1 MKHGKTTIDKSYR
14 ISAVLFDFDGT
25 LTKPD
30 ALDFSVIKETLG
42 CPKEIPVLEFIESIP
57 DPQKKAEA
65 FDELNRFERRGAANS
80 VPNPGAEDLIRSIH
94 SRGLPMGVITR
105 NSIDSVKEALKNFKT
120 IGLDDFDIV
129 ITRDNLVMP
138 KPSPEGILLAAR
150 KLNVEPRHI
159 LMVGDFVFDIDA
171 GRAAGT
177 LTALL
182 DVNSRVDKN
191 SLECDAIVSSLADI
205 EPILQMG
212 APVPQ
217 GKLPNEM
224 LEQFLQGF
232 SFEDPAL
239 LITAGV
245 GEDIAAA
252 DIRHEEVLVLKS
264 DPITFATDA
273 IGHYAVLV
281 NANDI
286 TTCGADPRWL
296 LTTLLFP
303 CGSTG
308 SEIQHIMHG
317 LNHIASKYGITLCGG
332 HTEITDAVTRP
343 VVVGSLA
350 GTVRKDRLID
360 KKSMKTGDLLLI
372 TKSLAVEGTAI
383 IAREMEHKLLSMGFS
398 HSDIHSC
405 KQFLDHISILEEAR
419 IARDI
424 GGVTAMHDVTEGGL
438 ATALSELSIAGNHR
452 IRIHL
457 NRIPIFPQT
466 QRICDAFGISPMGLI
481 GSGSLL
487 ICCSSEVKDDILTGI
502 GNAGIDATCIGEV
515 MESGEGVVAM
525 DGLKPVAWPKFKVD
539 ELARVFKQGV
549 SPHALTHVASSRSE
563 NASLFSEKLT

>member
-1 MKHGKTTIDKSYR
+1 MKHGNTVIEKPYR

-30 ALDFSVIKETLG
+30 ALDFSVIKDILG
-42 CPKEIPVLEFIESIP
+42 CPKEIPALEFIESIS
-57 DPQKKAEA
+57 DPQKRAEA
-65 FDELNRFERRGAANS
+65 FIELNRFESRAAANS
-80 VPNPGAEDLIRSIH
+80 EPNPGAEDLIRTIH
-94 SRGLPMGVITR
+94 SKNLPMGLITR
-105 NSIDSVKEALKNFKT
+105 NSMDSVREALKNFND
-120 IGLDDFDIV
+120 IGLDDFDVV
-129 ITRDNLVMP
+129 ITRDDPVRP

-171 GRAAGT
+171 GRSAGT

-182 DVNSRVDKN
+182 DVNPRVDK
-191 SLECDAIVSSLADI
+191 SRLKCDIIISCLADI
-205 EPILQMG
+205 ESVLQMG
-212 APVPQ
+212 SPLPQ

-224 LEQFLQGF
+224 LEQILNGF

-245 GEDIAAA
+245 GEDIAAV
-252 DIRHEEVLVLKS
+252 DISREEVLVLKS

-273 IGHYAVLV
+273 IGHYAVIV

-308 SEIQHIMHG
+308 SEIQHIIHG
-317 LNHIASKYGITLCGG
+317 LNHIASKYRITLCGG

-350 GTVRKDRLID
+350 GTVEKNRLID
-360 KKSMKTGDLLLI
+360 KRSMQTGDLLLI
-372 TKSLAVEGTAI
+372 TKSVAVEGTAI

-398 HSDIHSC
+398 DADVYSC
-405 KQFLDHISILEEAR
+405 KQFLDHISIMEEAR

-438 ATALSELSIAGNHR
+438 ATAVTELSIAGKHR
-452 IRIHL
+452 IRIDM
-457 NRIPIFPQT
+457 NCIPIFPQT
-466 QRICDAFGISPMGLI
+466 QRICDAFNISPLGLI

-487 ICCSSEVKDDILTGI
+487 ICCNPDTKNDILTGI
-502 GNAGIDATCIGEV
+502 RKAGIDAACIGEV
-515 MESGEGVVAM
+515 LENGVGVVAM
-525 DGLKPVAWPKFKVD
+525 EGLKQAAWPKFKVD
-539 ELARVFKQGV
+539 ELARVFKIAI
-549 SPHALTHVASSRSE
+549 SD
-563 NASLFSEKLT
+563 KL

>member
-1 MKHGKTTIDKSYR
+1 MTHGSKLIDKPYR

-30 ALDFSVIKETLG
+30 ALDFSVIKKTIG
-42 CPKEIPVLEFIESIP
+42 CPEEIPALEFIESISN
-57 DPQKKAEA
+57 PQKKAEA
-65 FDELNRFERRGAANS
+65 FKELNLFESRAADDS
-80 VPNPGAEDLIRSIH
+80 EPNPGAEKLIQTIH
-94 SRGLPMGVITR
+94 SMNLPMGIITR
-105 NSIDSVKEALKNFKT
+105 NNIDSVKKALNNFSG
-120 IGLDDFDIV
+120 IDLDDFDIV
-129 ITRDNLVMP
+129 ITRDYPVKP

-150 KLNVEPRHI
+150 KLKIEPRHI

-171 GRAAGT
+171 GRSAGT

-182 DVNSRVDKN
+182 DVNPRVDKN
-191 SLECDAIVSSLADI
+191 SIKCDIIISCLTDLEPV
-205 EPILQMG
+205 LQMG
-212 APVPQ
+212 SPLPQ

-224 LEQFLQGF
+224 LEQILKDF

-252 DIRHEEVLVLKS
+252 DIQREEVLVLKS

-303 CGSTG
+303 CGITG

-317 LNHIASKYGITLCGG
+317 LNHIASRYGITLCGG

-350 GTVRKDRLID
+350 GTVLKSCLID

-372 TKSLAVEGTAI
+372 TKSVAVEGTAI
-383 IAREMEHKLLSMGFS
+383 IAREMEIKLLSMGFS
-398 HSDIHSC
+398 DSDVHTC
-405 KQFLDHISILEEAR
+405 KQFLDYISIMEEAR

-438 ATALSELSIAGNHR
+438 ATAVTELSIAGKHR
-452 IRIHL
+452 IRIDMD
-457 NRIPIFPQT
+457 RIPVFQKT
-466 QRICDAFGISPMGLI
+466 QRICDLFDISPLGLI

-487 ICCSSEVKDDILTGI
+487 ICCNPDTKDEILTGI
-502 GNAGIDATCIGEV
+502 RKAGIDATCIGEV
-515 MESGEGVVAM
+515 LENGEGVVAM
-525 DGLKPVAWPKFKVD
+525 DGPNPVEWPTFKVD
-539 ELARVFKQGV
+539 ELARLFKKK
-549 SPHALTHVASSRSE
+549 P
-563 NASLFSEKLT
+563 

>member
-1 MKHGKTTIDKSYR
+1 MKEGVILDKPYR

-25 LTKPD
+25 LTKPEG
-30 ALDFSVIKETLG
+30 LDFSIIKNILG
-42 CPKEIPVLEFIESIP
+42 CPDETPALEFIESIP

-65 FDELNRFERRGAANS
+65 FNELNRFESQAAANS
-80 VPNPGAEDLIRSIH
+80 EPNPGAENLIRTLRSQN
-94 SRGLPMGVITR
+94 LPMGLVTR
-105 NSIDSVKEALKNFKT
+105 NSMDSVKEALKNFND
-120 IGLDDFDIV
+120 IGLDDFDVI
-129 ITRDNLVMP
+129 ITRDDPVKP

-150 KLNVEPRHI
+150 KLNIEPRHI

-171 GRAAGT
+171 GRSAGT

-182 DVNSRVDKN
+182 DVNPRVDK
-191 SLECDAIVSSLADI
+191 SRLKCDMIISCLADL
-205 EPILQMG
+205 EPVLQMG
-212 APVPQ
+212 SPLPQ

-224 LEQFLQGF
+224 LEQILDGF

-239 LITAGV
+239 LISAGV

-252 DIRHEEVLVLKS
+252 DISREEVLVLKS

-317 LNHIASKYGITLCGG
+317 LNHIASKYRITLCGG

-350 GTVRKDRLID
+350 GTVEKNRLID
-360 KKSMKTGDLLLI
+360 KKSMQTGDLLLI
-372 TKSLAVEGTAI
+372 TKSVAVEGTAI

-398 HSDIHSC
+398 DADVCSC
-405 KQFLDHISILEEAR
+405 KQFLDHISIMEEAR

-438 ATALSELSIAGNHR
+438 STAVSELSIAGKHR
-452 IRIHL
+452 IRIDM
-457 NRIPIFPQT
+457 NGIPIFPQT
-466 QRICDAFGISPMGLI
+466 QKICNALNISPLGLI

-487 ICCSSEVKDDILTGI
+487 ICCNPDAKNDILTGI
-502 GNAGIDATCIGEV
+502 REAGIDATCIGEV
-515 MESGEGVVAM
+515 LEHGEGVVAM
-525 DGLKPVAWPKFKVD
+525 KGLQPVAWPKFKVD
-539 ELARVFKQGV
+539 ELAR
-549 SPHALTHVASSRSE
+549 
-563 NASLFSEKLT
+563 LFRTAISDKP

>member
-1 MKHGKTTIDKSYR
+1 MKEGAILNKPYR

-30 ALDFSVIKETLG
+30 ALDFSVIKNILG
-42 CPKEIPVLEFIESIP
+42 CPNEIPALEFIESIP
-57 DPQKKAEA
+57 DPQKRAEA
-65 FDELNRFERRGAANS
+65 FNELNRFESRAAANS
-80 VPNPGAEDLIRSIH
+80 EPNPGAENLIRTIH
-94 SRGLPMGVITR
+94 SMGLPMGLITR
-105 NSIDSVKEALKNFKT
+105 NSMDSVREALKNFNG
-120 IGLDDFDIV
+120 IGLDDFDVI
-129 ITRDNLVMP
+129 ITRDDPVKP

-171 GRAAGT
+171 GRSAGT

-182 DVNSRVDKN
+182 DVNPRVEKSRLK
-191 SLECDAIVSSLADI
+191 CDIVVSCLADL
-205 EPILQMG
+205 EPVLQMG
-212 APVPQ
+212 SPLPQ

-224 LEQFLQGF
+224 LEQILDGF

-252 DIRHEEVLVLKS
+252 DISREEVLVLKS

-273 IGHYAVLV
+273 IGHYAVIV

-350 GTVRKDRLID
+350 GTVEKNRLID
-360 KKSMKTGDLLLI
+360 KKFMQTGDLLLI
-372 TKSLAVEGTAI
+372 TKSVAVEGTAI

-398 HSDIHSC
+398 DADVCSC
-405 KQFLDHISILEEAR
+405 KQFLDHISIMEEAR

-438 ATALSELSIAGNHR
+438 ATAVSELSIAGKHR
-452 IRIHL
+452 IRIDM

-466 QRICDAFGISPMGLI
+466 QRICDAFNISPLGLI

-487 ICCSSEVKDDILTGI
+487 ICCNPDTKNDILTGI
-502 GNAGIDATCIGEV
+502 RKAGIDAACIGEV
-515 MESGEGVVAM
+515 LENGAGVVAM
-525 DGLKPVAWPKFKVD
+525 EGLKQVAWPKFKVD
-539 ELARVFKQGV
+539 ELARVFKTAI
-549 SPHALTHVASSRSE
+549 SD
-563 NASLFSEKLT
+563 KL

>member
-1 MKHGKTTIDKSYR
+1 MKHGNTVIEKPYR

-30 ALDFSVIKETLG
+30 ALDFSVIKKILG
-42 CPKEIPVLEFIESIP
+42 CPDEIPALEFIESIS
-57 DPQKKAEA
+57 DPQKRAEA
-65 FDELNRFERRGAANS
+65 FDELNRFESLAAANS
-80 VPNPGAEDLIRSIH
+80 EPNPGAENLIQTMH
-94 SRGLPMGVITR
+94 SNGLPMGIVTR
-105 NSIDSVKEALKNFKT
+105 NSMDSVKEALKNFNG
-120 IGLDDFDIV
+120 IGLDYFDVV
-129 ITRDNLVMP
+129 ITRDDPVKP

-150 KLNVEPRHI
+150 RLNVDPGHI
-159 LMVGDFVFDIDA
+159 MMVGDFVFDIDA
-171 GRAAGT
+171 GRSAGT

-182 DVNSRVDKN
+182 DVNPRVDKDR
-191 SLECDAIVSSLADI
+191 LECDIIISCLADL
-205 EPILQMG
+205 EPVLQMG
-212 APVPQ
+212 LPLPQ

-224 LEQFLQGF
+224 LEQILDGF

-252 DIRHEEVLVLKS
+252 DISQEEVLVLKS

-303 CGSTG
+303 CGSSG

-317 LNHIASKYGITLCGG
+317 LNHIASKYGVTLCGG

-360 KKSMKTGDLLLI
+360 KKSMKTGDRLLI
-372 TKSLAVEGTAI
+372 TKSVAVEGTAI
-383 IAREMEHKLLSMGFS
+383 IAREMASKLLSLGFS
-398 HSDIHSC
+398 DAEVCSC

-438 ATALSELSIAGNHR
+438 ATAVTELSMAGKHR
-452 IRIHL
+452 IRIDM
-457 NRIPIFPQT
+457 NCIPIFPQT
-466 QRICDAFGISPMGLI
+466 QRICDAFNISPLGLI

-487 ICCSSEVKDDILTGI
+487 ICCNPDSKDNILKGI
-502 GNAGIDATCIGEV
+502 RNAGIDAACIGEV
-515 MESGEGVVAM
+515 LENGEGVVAL
-525 DGLKPVAWPKFKVD
+525 DGRKPAAWPKFKVD
-539 ELARVFKQGV
+539 ELARLFK
-549 SPHALTHVASSRSE
+549 
-563 NASLFSEKLT
+563 

>member
-1 MKHGKTTIDKSYR
+1 MEDNTILNKPYR

-30 ALDFSVIKETLG
+30 ALDFSVIKKTLG
-42 CPKEIPVLEFIESIP
+42 CPKEIPALEFIESIP

-65 FDELNRFERRGAANS
+65 FNELNRFESRAAANS
-80 VPNPGAEDLIRSIH
+80 EPNPGAENLIQTIH
-94 SRGLPMGVITR
+94 SKGLPMGLITR
-105 NSIDSVKEALKNFKT
+105 NSIDSVREALKNFNG
-120 IGLDDFDIV
+120 IGLDDFDII
-129 ITRDNLVMP
+129 ITRDDPVKP

-171 GRAAGT
+171 GRSAGT

-182 DVNSRVDKN
+182 DVNPRVDK
-191 SLECDAIVSSLADI
+191 SSLKCDIIISCLADL
-205 EPILQMG
+205 EPVLQMG
-212 APVPQ
+212 SPLPQ

-224 LEQFLQGF
+224 LEQILNGF

-245 GEDIAAA
+245 GEDIAAV
-252 DIRHEEVLVLKS
+252 DIRREEVLVLKS

-303 CGSTG
+303 CGITG

-350 GTVRKDRLID
+350 GTVLKSCLID

-372 TKSLAVEGTAI
+372 TKSVAVEGTAI

-398 HSDIHSC
+398 DSDVHSC
-405 KQFLDHISILEEAR
+405 KQFLDHISILEEAG

-438 ATALSELSIAGNHR
+438 ATAVTELSIAGKHR
-452 IRIHL
+452 IRIDM

-466 QRICDAFGISPMGLI
+466 QRICDAFDISPLGLI

-487 ICCSSEVKDDILTGI
+487 ICCNPNTKDDILTGI
-502 GNAGIDATCIGEV
+502 RNAGIHATCIGEV
-515 MESGEGVVAM
+515 LENGEGVVAM
-525 DGLKPVAWPKFKVD
+525 DGMKPGIWPEFKVD
-539 ELARVFKQGV
+539 ELARLFKIAI
-549 SPHALTHVASSRSE
+549 ST
-563 NASLFSEKLT
+563 KL

>member
-1 MKHGKTTIDKSYR
+1 MKEGAILNKPYR

-30 ALDFSVIKETLG
+30 ALDFSVIKKILG
-42 CPKEIPVLEFIESIP
+42 CPDDKPALEFIESIS
-57 DPQKKAEA
+57 DPQKRAEA
-65 FDELNRFERRGAANS
+65 FNELNRFESRAAANS
-80 VPNPGAEDLIRSIH
+80 EPNPGAENLIRTVH
-94 SRGLPMGVITR
+94 SKGLPMGLVTR
-105 NSIDSVKEALKNFKT
+105 NSMDSVKEALKNFNGV
-120 IGLDDFDIV
+120 GLDYFDVV
-129 ITRDNLVMP
+129 ITRDDPVKP
-138 KPSPEGILLAAR
+138 KPSPDGILLAAR
-150 KLNVEPRHI
+150 KLNVDPGQI
-159 LMVGDFVFDIDA
+159 LMVGDYVFDIDA
-171 GRAAGT
+171 GKSAGT

-182 DVNSRVDKN
+182 DVNPRVDKR
-191 SLECDAIVSSLADI
+191 LIECDIIISCLADL
-205 EPILQMG
+205 EPVLQMG
-212 APVPQ
+212 TPLPQ

-224 LEQFLQGF
+224 LEQILNGF

-252 DIRHEEVLVLKS
+252 DISREEVLVLKS

-303 CGSTG
+303 CDSTG

-317 LNHIASKYGITLCGG
+317 LNHIALKYGVTLCGG

-350 GTVRKDRLID
+350 GTVRKDLLID
-360 KKSMKTGDLLLI
+360 KKSMKTGDCLLI
-372 TKSLAVEGTAI
+372 TKSVAVEGTAI
-383 IAREMEHKLLSMGFS
+383 IAREMEPKLLSSGFS
-398 HSDIHSC
+398 DTEVCTC
-405 KQFLDHISILEEAR
+405 KQFLDHISIMEEAR

-438 ATALSELSIAGNHR
+438 ASAVTELSLAGKHR
-452 IRIHL
+452 IRIDM
-457 NRIPIFPQT
+457 NCIPIFPQT
-466 QRICDAFGISPMGLI
+466 QRICDALNISPLGLI

-487 ICCSSEVKDDILTGI
+487 ICCSPDTKDDIL
-502 GNAGIDATCIGEV
+502 AGIRKAGIHAACIGEIL
-515 MESGEGVVAM
+515 EKGEGVVAM
-525 DGLKPVAWPKFKVD
+525 HGRKKTVWPKFDVD
-539 ELARVFKQGV
+539 ELARLFKKK
-549 SPHALTHVASSRSE
+549 P
-563 NASLFSEKLT
+563 

>member
-1 MKHGKTTIDKSYR
+1 MEHGNTFIDKPYR
-14 ISAVLFDFDGT
+14 IAAVLFDFDGT

-30 ALDFSVIKETLG
+30 ALDFSVIKKTLG
-42 CPKEIPVLEFIESIP
+42 CPNEIPILEFIESIP
-57 DPQKKAEA
+57 DRREKAQA
-65 FDELNRFERRGAANS
+65 FTELDRFESRGAAAS
-80 VPNPGAEDLIRSIH
+80 RPNPGAEDLISAIRSK
-94 SRGLPMGVITR
+94 GLPMGLVTR
-105 NSIDSVKEALKNFKT
+105 NSINSVREALKNFD
-120 IGLDDFDIV
+120 GVHLDDFDIV
-129 ITRDNLVMP
+129 ITRDDPAKP

-171 GRAAGT
+171 GRNAGT

-182 DVNSRVDKN
+182 DVNPRVDKS
-191 SLECDAIVSSLADI
+191 SLECDMIISCLTDL
-205 EPILQMG
+205 EPIIQMG
-212 APVPQ
+212 LPLAQ

-224 LEQFLQGF
+224 LESFLNGF
-232 SFEDPAL
+232 SFADPDL

-245 GEDIAAA
+245 GEDIAAV
-252 DIRHEEVLVLKS
+252 DIGREEVLVLKS

-308 SEIQHIMHG
+308 SEIRHVMSK
-317 LNHIASKYGITLCGG
+317 LNHIASTYGITLCGG

-343 VVVGSLA
+343 VVVGSMA
-350 GTVRKDRLID
+350 GTVRRDCLID

-383 IAREMEHKLLSMGFS
+383 IAREMGDKLLSLGFS
-398 HSDIHSC
+398 HSDIHTC
-405 KQFLDHISILEEAR
+405 KQFLDRISILEEAG
-419 IARDI
+419 IAKNI

-438 ATALSELSIAGNHR
+438 ATAVNELSIAGNHR
-452 IRIHL
+452 IRIDM

-466 QRICDAFGISPMGLI
+466 RRICKAFDISPLGLI

-487 ICCSSEVKDDILTGI
+487 ICCNPESKDKLIAGI
-502 GNAGIDATCIGEV
+502 RKAGIDATCIGEV
-515 MESGEGVVAM
+515 LEQGEGVTAM
-525 DGLKPVAWPKFKVD
+525 DGRESATWPRFRVD
-539 ELARVFKQGV
+539 ELARLFDK
-549 SPHALTHVASSRSE
+549 AS
-563 NASLFSEKLT
+563 NDTA

>member
-1 MKHGKTTIDKSYR
+1 MKNSAILNKPYR

-30 ALDFSVIKETLG
+30 ALDFSVIKKTLG

-57 DPQKKAEA
+57 DRQKKADA
-65 FDELNRFERRGAANS
+65 FVELNCFESLGAANS
-80 VPNPGAEDLIRSIH
+80 EPNPGAEDLIRTIH
-94 SRGLPMGVITR
+94 SIGLPMGLITR
-105 NSIDSVKEALKNFKT
+105 NSIDSVKAALKNFNGV
-120 IGLDDFDIV
+120 GLDDFDIV
-129 ITRDNLVMP
+129 ITRDDPVMP

-150 KLNVEPRHI
+150 RLNIEPRHI

-171 GRAAGT
+171 GRNAGT

-182 DVNSRVDKN
+182 DVNPRVDK
-191 SLECDAIVSSLADI
+191 SSLQCDI
-205 EPILQMG
+205 IISCLTDLEPVLQMG
-212 APVPQ
+212 SPLPQ

-224 LEQFLQGF
+224 LEQFLHGF

-239 LITAGV
+239 LIRAGV
-245 GEDIAAA
+245 GEDIAAV
-252 DIRHEEVLVLKS
+252 DIRQEEVLILKS

-286 TTCGADPRWL
+286 TTCGAIPRWF

-303 CGSTG
+303 RGSTG
-308 SEIQHIMHG
+308 SEIQHVMTG

-350 GTVRKDRLID
+350 GTVCKSGLID
-360 KKSMKTGDLLLI
+360 KKSMKTGDLLLM
-372 TKSLAVEGTAI
+372 TKSVAVEGTAI
-383 IAREMEHKLLSMGFS
+383 IAREMEDKLLSMGFS
-398 HSDIHSC
+398 DSDIYSC

-419 IARDI
+419 IAKDI

-438 ATALSELSIAGNHR
+438 ATAVTELSIAGKHH
-452 IRIHL
+452 IRIDMNH
-457 NRIPIFPQT
+457 IPIFPQT
-466 QRICDAFGISPMGLI
+466 QRICDAFDLSPLGLI

-487 ICCSSEVKDDILTGI
+487 ICCDPDKKDKIIAGI
-502 GNAGIDATCIGEV
+502 RNAGIDATCIGEV
-515 MESGEGVVAM
+515 LKNGEGVMAM
-525 DGLKPVAWPKFKVD
+525 DDLKPVTWPRFKVD
-539 ELARVFKQGV
+539 EIARLFKE
-549 SPHALTHVASSRSE
+549 AI
-563 NASLFSEKLT
+563 NAHPPAIRPRPC

>member
-1 MKHGKTTIDKSYR
+1 MKHGNTVIEKPYR

-30 ALDFSVIKETLG
+30 ALDFSVIKKILG
-42 CPKEIPVLEFIESIP
+42 CPNEIPALEFVESIP
-57 DPQKKAEA
+57 DPQKRAEA
-65 FDELNRFERRGAANS
+65 FNELNRFESRAAANS
-80 VPNPGAEDLIRSIH
+80 EPNPGAEDLIRTIH
-94 SRGLPMGVITR
+94 SMDLPMGLITR
-105 NSIDSVKEALKNFKT
+105 NSMDSVREALKNFNG
-120 IGLDDFDIV
+120 IGLNDFDVV
-129 ITRDNLVMP
+129 ITRNDPVRP
-138 KPSPEGILLAAR
+138 KPNPESILLAAR

-171 GRAAGT
+171 GRRAGT

-182 DVNSRVDKN
+182 DVNPRVDK
-191 SLECDAIVSSLADI
+191 SRLKCDIILSCLADI
-205 EPILQMG
+205 EAVLQMG
-212 APVPQ
+212 SPLPQ

-224 LEQFLQGF
+224 LEQILNGF

-252 DIRHEEVLVLKS
+252 DISREEVLVLKS

-317 LNHIASKYGITLCGG
+317 LNHIASKYRITLCGG

-350 GTVRKDRLID
+350 GTVHKNRLID

-372 TKSLAVEGTAI
+372 TKSVAVEGTAI
-383 IAREMEHKLLSMGFS
+383 IAREMEHKLLSIGFS
-398 HSDIHSC
+398 NADVCSC
-405 KQFLDHISILEEAR
+405 KQFLDHISIMEEAR

-438 ATALSELSIAGNHR
+438 ATAVTELSIAGKHR
-452 IRIHL
+452 IRIDM
-457 NRIPIFPQT
+457 NCIPIFPQT
-466 QRICDAFGISPMGLI
+466 QRICDAFNISPLGLI

-487 ICCSSEVKDDILTGI
+487 ICCNPDTKDDILAGI
-502 GNAGIDATCIGEV
+502 RKAGIDAVCIGEV
-515 MESGEGVVAM
+515 LENGEGVVAVE
-525 DGLKPVAWPKFKVD
+525 GLKQAAWPRFKVD
-539 ELARVFKQGV
+539 ELAR
-549 SPHALTHVASSRSE
+549 
-563 NASLFSEKLT
+563 LFNPNIS

>member
-1 MKHGKTTIDKSYR
+1 MARPCTLGSYIVKSPYKNMFGEDQLNMTGSRIPNIPYR

-30 ALDFSVIKETLG
+30 ALDFTVIKNIIG
-42 CPKEIPVLEFIESIP
+42 CPEEIPALEFIENIS
-57 DPQKKAEA
+57 DPQKKAKA
-65 FDELNRFERRGAANS
+65 LKELSLFESRAAAS
-80 VPNPGAEDLIRSIH
+80 SEPNPGAEELIRTIH
-94 SRGLPMGVITR
+94 SMSLPMGLITR
-105 NSIDSVKEALKNFKT
+105 NSIDSVRKALNNFSG

-129 ITRDNLVMP
+129 ITRDDPVKP
-138 KPSPEGILLAAR
+138 KPSPDGILLAAR
-150 KLNVEPRHI
+150 KLKIEPRQI
-159 LMVGDFVFDIDA
+159 LMVGDFVFDMDA
-171 GRAAGT
+171 GRNAGT

-182 DVNSRVDKN
+182 DVNPRVDK
-191 SLECDAIVSSLADI
+191 SRIECDIIISCLTDL
-205 EPILQMG
+205 EPVLQMG
-212 APVPQ
+212 LPLPQ
-217 GKLPNEM
+217 GKLPNKM
-224 LEQFLQGF
+224 LEQILKGF

-252 DIRHEEVLVLKS
+252 DIQREEVLVLKS

-303 CGSTG
+303 CGITG

-317 LNHIASKYGITLCGG
+317 LNHIASRYNITLCGG

-350 GTVRKDRLID
+350 GTVPKSRLID

-372 TKSLAVEGTAI
+372 TKSVAVEGTAI
-383 IAREMEHKLLSMGFS
+383 IAREMENKLLLMGFND
-398 HSDIHSC
+398 SDIHAC
-405 KQFLDHISILEEAR
+405 KQFLDNISILEEAG

-438 ATALSELSIAGNHR
+438 ATAVSELSIAGQHR
-452 IRIHL
+452 IRIDM
-457 NRIPIFPQT
+457 NRIPVFPQT
-466 QRICDAFGISPMGLI
+466 RRICDALDISPLGLI
-481 GSGSLL
+481 GSGRKWRG
-487 ICCSSEVKDDILTGI
+487 CCGHE
-502 GNAGIDATCIGEV
+502 
-515 MESGEGVVAM
+515 
-525 DGLKPVAWPKFKVD
+525 
-539 ELARVFKQGV
+539 
-549 SPHALTHVASSRSE
+549 RS
-563 NASLFSEKLT
+563 

>member
-1 MKHGKTTIDKSYR
+1 MKHGNTVIEKPYR

-30 ALDFSVIKETLG
+30 ALDFSVIKDILG
-42 CPKEIPVLEFIESIP
+42 CPKEIPALEFIESIS
-57 DPQKKAEA
+57 DPQKRAEA
-65 FDELNRFERRGAANS
+65 FIELNRFESRAAANS
-80 VPNPGAEDLIRSIH
+80 EPNPGAENLIRTIH
-94 SRGLPMGVITR
+94 SKNLPMGLITR
-105 NSIDSVKEALKNFKT
+105 NSMDSVREALKNFND
-120 IGLDDFDIV
+120 IGLDDFDVV
-129 ITRDNLVMP
+129 ITRDDPVRP

-171 GRAAGT
+171 GRSAGT

-182 DVNSRVDKN
+182 DVNPRVDK
-191 SLECDAIVSSLADI
+191 SRLKCDIIISCLADI
-205 EPILQMG
+205 ESVLQMG
-212 APVPQ
+212 SPLPQ

-224 LEQFLQGF
+224 LEQILNGF

-245 GEDIAAA
+245 GEDIAAV
-252 DIRHEEVLVLKS
+252 DISREEVLVLKS

-273 IGHYAVLV
+273 IGHYAVIV

-308 SEIQHIMHG
+308 SEIQHIIHG
-317 LNHIASKYGITLCGG
+317 LNHIASKYRITLCGG

-350 GTVRKDRLID
+350 GTVEKNRLID
-360 KKSMKTGDLLLI
+360 KRSMQTGDLLLI
-372 TKSLAVEGTAI
+372 TKSVAVEGTAI

-398 HSDIHSC
+398 DADVYSC
-405 KQFLDHISILEEAR
+405 KQFLDHISIMEEAR

-438 ATALSELSIAGNHR
+438 ATAVTELSIAGKHR
-452 IRIHL
+452 IRIDM
-457 NRIPIFPQT
+457 NCIPIFPQT
-466 QRICDAFGISPMGLI
+466 QRICDAFNISPLGLI

-487 ICCSSEVKDDILTGI
+487 ICCNPDTKNDILTGI
-502 GNAGIDATCIGEV
+502 RKAGIDAACIGEV
-515 MESGEGVVAM
+515 LENGVGVVAM
-525 DGLKPVAWPKFKVD
+525 EGLKQAAWPKFKVD
-539 ELARVFKQGV
+539 ELARVFKIAI
-549 SPHALTHVASSRSE
+549 SD
-563 NASLFSEKLT
+563 KL

>member
-1 MKHGKTTIDKSYR
+1 MKDGAILNKPYR

-30 ALDFSVIKETLG
+30 ALDFSVIKKILG
-42 CPKEIPVLEFIESIP
+42 CPNEIPALEFIESIS
-57 DPQKKAEA
+57 DPQKRAEA
-65 FDELNRFERRGAANS
+65 FEELNRFESRAAANS
-80 VPNPGAEDLIRSIH
+80 EPNPGAENLIRTMH
-94 SRGLPMGVITR
+94 SNGLPMGLVTRNSMDSVKETLKNFNGIDLGYFDVVITR
-105 NSIDSVKEALKNFKT
+105 NDPVK
-120 IGLDDFDIV
+120 
-129 ITRDNLVMP
+129 P

-150 KLNVEPRHI
+150 KLNVDAGHI
-159 LMVGDFVFDIDA
+159 LMVGDYVFDIDA
-171 GRAAGT
+171 GRSAGT

-182 DVNSRVDKN
+182 DVNPRVDKHR
-191 SLECDAIVSSLADI
+191 LECDIIISCLADL
-205 EPILQMG
+205 EPIIQMG
-212 APVPQ
+212 LPLPQ

-224 LEQFLQGF
+224 LEQILNGF

-252 DIRHEEVLVLKS
+252 DISREEVLVLKS

-317 LNHIASKYGITLCGG
+317 LNHIASKYGVTLCGG

-360 KKSMKTGDLLLI
+360 KKSMKTGDCLLI
-372 TKSLAVEGTAI
+372 TKSVAVEGTAI
-383 IAREMEHKLLSMGFS
+383 IAREMEPKLLSLGFS
-398 HSDIHSC
+398 DAEIHSC
-405 KQFLDHISILEEAR
+405 KQFLDDISILEEAR

-438 ATALSELSIAGNHR
+438 ATAVTELSLAGKHR
-452 IRIHL
+452 IRIDM
-457 NRIPIFPQT
+457 NCIPIFPQT
-466 QRICDAFGISPMGLI
+466 QRICDAFNISPLGLI

-487 ICCSSEVKDDILTGI
+487 ICCSPDTRDDILTGI
-502 GNAGIDATCIGEV
+502 RNAGIHAACIGEV
-515 MESGEGVVAM
+515 LENGEGVVAM
-525 DGLKPVAWPKFKVD
+525 DGLKQAVWPKFKVD
-539 ELARVFKQGV
+539 ELAHLFKKQ
-549 SPHALTHVASSRSE
+549 R
-563 NASLFSEKLT
+563 

>member
-1 MKHGKTTIDKSYR
+1 MKEGVILNKPYR

-30 ALDFSVIKETLG
+30 ALDFSVIKNILG
-42 CPKEIPVLEFIESIP
+42 CPHEIPALEFIESIP
-57 DPQKKAEA
+57 DSQKRAEA
-65 FDELNRFERRGAANS
+65 FNELNRFESRAAANS
-80 VPNPGAEDLIRSIH
+80 EPNPGAENLIRTIH
-94 SRGLPMGVITR
+94 SMGLPMGLITR
-105 NSIDSVKEALKNFKT
+105 NSMDSVREALKNFNG
-120 IGLDDFDIV
+120 IGLDDFDVI
-129 ITRDNLVMP
+129 ITRDDPVKP

-171 GRAAGT
+171 GRSAGT

-182 DVNSRVDKN
+182 DVNPRVEKSRLK
-191 SLECDAIVSSLADI
+191 CDMIISCLADL
-205 EPILQMG
+205 EPVLQMG
-212 APVPQ
+212 SPLPQ

-224 LEQFLQGF
+224 LEQILDGF

-252 DIRHEEVLVLKS
+252 DISREEVLVLKS

-273 IGHYAVLV
+273 IGHYAVIV

-350 GTVRKDRLID
+350 GTVEKNRLID
-360 KKSMKTGDLLLI
+360 KKFMQTGDLLLI
-372 TKSLAVEGTAI
+372 TKSVAVEGTAI

-398 HSDIHSC
+398 DADVCSC
-405 KQFLDHISILEEAR
+405 KQFLDHISIMEEAR

-438 ATALSELSIAGNHR
+438 ATAVSELSIAGKHR
-452 IRIHL
+452 IRIDM

-466 QRICDAFGISPMGLI
+466 QRICDAFNISPLGLI

-487 ICCSSEVKDDILTGI
+487 ICCNPDTKNDILTGI
-502 GNAGIDATCIGEV
+502 RKAGIDAACIGEV
-515 MESGEGVVAM
+515 LENGEGVVAM
-525 DGLKPVAWPKFKVD
+525 EGLKQVAWPKFKVD
-539 ELARVFKQGV
+539 ELARVFKTAI
-549 SPHALTHVASSRSE
+549 SD
-563 NASLFSEKLT
+563 KL